1 MIFGNL
7 GNETVYGGVA
17 MAGWG
22 AAKVTT
28 VHGGAGGRFRRRD
41 RGADT
46 MFGGAGADRF
56 HSVGEAGIDRIEDF
70 NFAEGDRLNLP
81 AGTTYTLT
89 QSGADT
95 VVNMGGG
102 GMVILVGVQM
112 SSLPGDWLTVG

>member
-1 MIFGNL
+1 
-7 GNETVYGGVA
+7 
-17 MAGWG
+17 
-22 AAKVTT
+22 
-28 VHGGAGGRFRRRD
+28 
-41 RGADT
+41 

-56 HSVGEAGIDRIEDF
+56 HSFGEAGIDRIEDF
-70 NFAEGDRLNLP
+70 NFAEGDRLNLL